1 MGAIASM
8 ACQASTGV
16 CMLPLIVHRRMM
28 AEGVGKLQG
37 SLAAGALA
45 ALGSGQQASPL
56 EGSLLPLPSAAGGA
70 LAGRVGVSL
79 TGSLRLP
86 DIRLP

>member
-1 MGAIASM
+1 
-8 ACQASTGV
+8 
-16 CMLPLIVHRRMM
+16 MLPLIVHRRMM

-45 ALGSGQQASPL
+45 ALGSGQQAAPL

-79 TGSLRLP
+79 TGSLRLS